1 MYQHM
6 QEILDL
12 VARFRD
18 TLTKEIIILDGLGYN
33 TSTNIFEF
41 SPPLS
46 TSNKPSQCIDQHLT
60 NPFKV
65 VTLRQALTNKIVELQ
80 EKWDVNQMPINL
92 QDYMLDQLFGSL

>member
-1 MYQHM
+1 M

-12 VARFRD
+12 VVRLGD

-46 TSNKPSQCIDQHLT
+46 TSNKPS
-60 NPFKV
+60 
-65 VTLRQALTNKIVELQ
+65 
-80 EKWDVNQMPINL
+80 
-92 QDYMLDQLFGSL
+92 